1 MFITII
7 YYYRDTNKLS
17 EMKMRNLL
25 KRCVWMHIVLLVLLT
40 FPTNVKAAYTSTE
53 IALTTYSPQTIVIS
67 ENNTAVVDVLATFDA
82 LTHHSE

>member
-1 MFITII
+1 
-7 YYYRDTNKLS
+7 
-17 EMKMRNLL
+17 MRNLL

-40 FPTNVKAAYTSTE
+40 FPTNVQAAYTSTE
-53 IALTTYSPQTIVIS
+53 IASTTYSAQTIVIS